1 MYQSYF
7 NGSKIVQRKV
17 SKGRTVAA
25 PHEDS
30 SAAFQV
36 GGAAPVELKK
46 PTVPKVEDKKAVRL
60 KMAQEVMRNL

>member
-17 SKGRTVAA
+17 SKGKSVL
-25 PHEDS
+25 PHNDS
-30 SAAFQV
+30 AAAFQM
-36 GGAAPVELKK
+36 GGAAAVELKK
-46 PTVPKVEDKKAVRL
+46 PSIPKVEDKKADRL